1 MYWWERDF
9 EDCVIVHWRL
19 LCCLWTFFSQP
30 CWKEYLLGSE
40 EACQEGK
47 RESQARRGRKKGEG
61 KGKVKLCEKQ
71 MDGTKI
77 DGFK

>member
-1 MYWWERDF
+1 MDLF
-9 EDCVIVHWRL
+9 QSAL
-19 LCCLWTFFSQP
+19 LEGVFTGKRASWA
-30 CWKEYLLGSE
+30 LGSE

-47 RESQARRGRKKGEG
+47 SESQARRGRKGEG

-71 MDGTKI
+71 TDGTKI